1 MSSPNGR
8 ALRRLVALAILSGV
22 VLIALFCVVE
32 QAQIRHRA
40 VETLTAFK
48 TDPHTE
54 PDALASGRVRPTI
67 AVLGLD
73 DADTSADSALE
84 RGLRHYAKVSAPP
97 PGEITRLGEGRMQ
110 AYFFVQ
116 DAQALGFAG
125 DETYLFY
132 TDVSFASDVVRS
144 AALVMGLVFLIVA
157 ALLYRS
163 GRATIRLLD
172 EKDAAMR
179 DFFAGASH
187 ELKTPLMAITSYADG
202 LSRGIV
208 DESTACAV
216 IDKECARMNGLVAD
230 ILAFSKLDGGM
241 VRLQKLDTDVREIL
255 YDALQ
260 SIEAESAR
268 RGIALEPE
276 LPAPL
281 SLCCDETLLYSVF
294 SNILTN
300 SVRYARGTIRLSA
313 ERTDDALCVMLANDG
328 PAIDADEAA
337 RLFDRFHV
345 GSGGQTGLGL
355 ALAREY
361 ARLHGGD
368 VSVRSA
374 EGWTI
379 FCVRLPLAG

>member
-8 ALRRLVALAILSGV
+8 ALRRLVALAMLSGV

-208 DESTACAV
+208 DEITACAV

-241 VRLQKLDTDVREIL
+241 VRL
-255 YDALQ
+255 
-260 SIEAESAR
+260 
-268 RGIALEPE
+268 
-276 LPAPL
+276 
-281 SLCCDETLLYSVF
+281 
-294 SNILTN
+294 
-300 SVRYARGTIRLSA
+300 
-313 ERTDDALCVMLANDG
+313 
-328 PAIDADEAA
+328 
-337 RLFDRFHV
+337 
-345 GSGGQTGLGL
+345 
-355 ALAREY
+355 
-361 ARLHGGD
+361 
-368 VSVRSA
+368 
-374 EGWTI
+374 
-379 FCVRLPLAG
+379 

>member
-8 ALRRLVALAILSGV
+8 ALRRLVALAMLSGV

-157 ALLYRS
+157 ALLYQS

-216 IDKECARMNGLVAD
+216 IDKECARMKIGRA
-230 ILAFSKLDGGM
+230 
-241 VRLQKLDTDVREIL
+241 
-255 YDALQ
+255 
-260 SIEAESAR
+260 
-268 RGIALEPE
+268 
-276 LPAPL
+276 
-281 SLCCDETLLYSVF
+281 
-294 SNILTN
+294 
-300 SVRYARGTIRLSA
+300 
-313 ERTDDALCVMLANDG
+313 
-328 PAIDADEAA
+328 
-337 RLFDRFHV
+337 HV
-345 GSGGQTGLGL
+345 
-355 ALAREY
+355 
-361 ARLHGGD
+361 
-368 VSVRSA
+368 
-374 EGWTI
+374 
-379 FCVRLPLAG
+379 

>member
-1 MSSPNGR
+1 
-8 ALRRLVALAILSGV
+8 
-22 VLIALFCVVE
+22 
-32 QAQIRHRA
+32 
-40 VETLTAFK
+40 
-48 TDPHTE
+48 
-54 PDALASGRVRPTI
+54 
-67 AVLGLD
+67 
-73 DADTSADSALE
+73 
-84 RGLRHYAKVSAPP
+84 
-97 PGEITRLGEGRMQ
+97 
-110 AYFFVQ
+110 
-116 DAQALGFAG
+116 
-125 DETYLFY
+125 
-132 TDVSFASDVVRS
+132 
-144 AALVMGLVFLIVA
+144 
-157 ALLYRS
+157 
-163 GRATIRLLD
+163 
-172 EKDAAMR
+172 
-179 DFFAGASH
+179 
-187 ELKTPLMAITSYADG
+187 
-202 LSRGIV
+202 
-208 DESTACAV
+208 
-216 IDKECARMNGLVAD
+216 MNGLVAD

-276 LPAPL
+276 LATPL

-374 EGWTI
+374 EGWTV

>member
-1 MSSPNGR
+1 MTSSSSPNQR
-8 ALRRLVALAILSGV
+8 ALRRLIALAILSGLV
-22 VLIALFCVVE
+22 VIALFFAIEERQIASRATHTLSVYASAPWQDFDKIVFGKISPDVSIISLEESDAAALTELGQGLLAYVE
-32 QAQIRHRA
+32 RERD
-40 VETLTAFK
+40 TLT
-48 TDPHTE
+48 
-54 PDALASGRVRPTI
+54 
-67 AVLGLD
+67 
-73 DADTSADSALE
+73 
-84 RGLRHYAKVSAPP
+84 
-97 PGEITRLGEGRMQ
+97 PGEIECFRSGQLC
-110 AYFFVQ
+110 AYYFIRES
-116 DAQALGFAG
+116 G
-125 DETYLFY
+125 DDTLILYS
-132 TDVSFASDVVRS
+132 DVSFARDIVRS

-281 SLCCDETLLYSVF
+281 SLCCDEALLYSVF

-313 ERTDDALCVMLANDG
+313 ERADDSLCVMLANDG
-328 PAIDADEAA
+328 PAIGADEAA

-368 VSVRSA
+368 VSVRSQA
-374 EGWTI
+374 GWTI